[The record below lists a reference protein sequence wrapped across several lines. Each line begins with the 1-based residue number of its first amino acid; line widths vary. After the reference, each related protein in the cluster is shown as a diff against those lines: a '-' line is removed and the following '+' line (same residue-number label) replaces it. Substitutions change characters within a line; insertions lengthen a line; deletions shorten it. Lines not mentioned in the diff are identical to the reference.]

1 MTTEPPALNDR
12 VAVVTGAGE
21 GIGRAIA
28 TRLAELGAHVV
39 VSDRDALKAERA
51 AAEIRRSAPQAS
63 AETLDVTEIASIDA
77 ALARVLSVYGRIDIW
92 CNNAGV
98 STMQRF
104 VDITEAEWD
113 FNFEV
118 NAKGTFLCSRAAAR
132 QMLRQDR
139 RSDGLR
145 GKIINMASV
154 AGKTGKAPYLA
165 HYIASKFAVVG
176 LTQAMASELSPEGI
190 TVNAV
195 CPGYVRTSMQEREI
209 AWEAK
214 LRGLTGQQ
222 VQGLYIKDTPLGRLE
237 TPEDVA
243 GIVGFLASPQADF
256 VTGIS
261 LSVSGGAW
269 ME

>member
-1 MTTEPPALNDR
+1 MEPIILNNQ

-28 TRLAELGAHVV
+28 NRLAELGALVI
-39 VSDRDALKAERA
+39 VSDRDGAKAERA
-51 AAEIRRSAPQAS
+51 AAEIRRSAPQAL
-63 AETLDVTEIASIDA
+63 AETLDVTNVASIDA
-77 ALARVLSVYGRIDIW
+77 ALARILLRYSRIDIW

-104 VDITEAEWD
+104 IDITEQEWD

-118 NAKGTFLCSRAAAR
+118 NAKGTFLCSRAIAR
-132 QMLRQDR
+132 QMLQQNR
-139 RSDGLR
+139 REHGLR

-154 AGKTGKAPYLA
+154 AGKTGKALYLA

-195 CPGYVRTSMQEREI
+195 CLGYVRTSMQEREI
-209 AWEAK
+209 AWEAN
-214 LRGLTGQQ
+214 LRGLTGEQ
-222 VQGLYIKDTPLGRLE
+222 VQDLYIKDTPLGRLE

-243 GIVGFLASPQADF
+243 GVVGFLASPQANF
-256 VTGIS
+256 MTGIS

-269 ME
+269 MD